1 MGIVINVH
9 NIFPVPIYTSLIENI
24 KVKKKFIDSIEFG
37 EQIGNNVGL
46 SYDDRILEDNQFLN
60 LRKEIDGHVS
70 YFFHE
75 ILGYSDAATTTH
87 CSSWFVKSNP
97 GQRTI
102 DHSHSNSL
110 ISGVFYLKTPQN
122 SGDIVFISEMPQVL
136 SNVILPDIKSKNFYN
151 DRSYRITPQEGMIL
165 LFPSY
170 LKHQVDY
177 NKSNDTRLSLAFNY
191 FIKGE
196 LSSRTGKLTL

>member
-1 MGIVINVH
+1 MINIQ
-9 NIFPVPIYTSLIENI
+9 NIFPIPIYTSSIDSVKI
-24 KVKKKFIDSIEFG
+24 KKQIIDSIEFG
-37 EQIGNNVGL
+37 EQIGNNVSL
-46 SYDDRILEDNQFLN
+46 SYDDRILDDSRLKK
-60 LRKEIDGHVS
+60 LKDEIDNHVA

-75 ILGYSDAATTTH
+75 ILGYSEACKTVH
-87 CSSWFVKSNP
+87 SSSWFVKSNS

-102 DHSHSNSL
+102 DHTHANSL
-110 ISGVFYLKTPQN
+110 ISGVFYIKTPKD
-122 SGDIVFISEMPQVL
+122 SGDLIFIDNMPQVL
-136 SNVILPDIKSKNFYN
+136 SNVIVPDIKRQTLYN
-151 DRSYRITPQEGMIL
+151 DRSYRITPSENMLL

-196 LSSRTGKLTL
+196 LSSRTGRLTLK

>member
-1 MGIVINVH
+1 
-9 NIFPVPIYTSLIENI
+9 
-24 KVKKKFIDSIEFG
+24 
-37 EQIGNNVGL
+37 
-46 SYDDRILEDNQFLN
+46 
-60 LRKEIDGHVS
+60 
-70 YFFHE
+70 
-75 ILGYSDAATTTH
+75 
-87 CSSWFVKSNP
+87 
-97 GQRTI
+97 
-102 DHSHSNSL
+102 
-110 ISGVFYLKTPQN
+110 
-122 SGDIVFISEMPQVL
+122 MPQVL